1 MAKKLKIAL
10 TCPASLPATQ
20 FGGILFL
27 CTDIARELAKKN
39 HVITIYTTDLDF
51 GNGTSLFNKKLP
63 ISENSEGFT
72 IKRSHVYFKI
82 KLFFVNP
89 GIYMQIKK
97 DMPDLIHVVGI
108 RSFQAMIGAI
118 VSKLH
123 NIPLVVSDQGG
134 LFTHPDF
141 KDNKAMSFLYRLQE
155 PFIKFIIKQAKKI
168 IVANEYE
175 QMIFSKY
182 CDKSK
187 LSLVRNGINFEYMI
201 TAPFDFKKKYEIS
214 GRMILFLGRFNK
226 VKGIDLLLDAFADI
240 CKLKEFDNVI
250 LVILGADF
258 GYQDEM
264 IEKIEKL
271 KIQNRIKIIQKPPR
285 EDVIASYHACE
296 FAVLPSRWEMSPLTP
311 LEVFS
316 CKKTVISTNAH
327 GIPYVIID
335 GKNGLLVPPNNPK
348 KITECIITLLD
359 DDKMRDRLGY
369 QGFKMVENECNSK
382 IMAQQILQVYSS
394 ILNKL

>member
-1 MAKKLKIAL
+1 MAEKLRIAL

-27 CTDIARELAKKN
+27 CTDIARELAKNN
-39 HVITIYTTDLDF
+39 HIMTIYTTDLDF
-51 GNGTSLFNKKLP
+51 GNGVNSFNKKLQT
-63 ISENSEGFT
+63 IENHDGFI
-72 IKRSHVYFKI
+72 IKRTHVYLKI
-82 KLFFVNP
+82 KLFFINP
-89 GIYMQIKK
+89 GIYKQIKN
-97 DMPDLIHVVGI
+97 DMPDLIHVIGI
-108 RSFQAMIGAI
+108 RSFQAIIGAI

-141 KDNKAMSFLYRLQE
+141 KVNKLTSLLYRIQE
-155 PFIKFIIKQAKKI
+155 PFIRFIIKQAKKI

-175 QMIFSKY
+175 EKIFSTY

-187 LSLVRNGINFEYMI
+187 LSIVRNGINFESIISPTY
-201 TAPFDFKKKYEIS
+201 DFKKKYEIS

-226 VKGIDLLLDAFADI
+226 VKGIDLLLDAFAEI

-250 LVILGADF
+250 LAILGVDF

-264 IEKIEKL
+264 ENKIKNLKIE
-271 KIQNRIKIIQKPPR
+271 NRIKIIQKPPR

-327 GIPYVIID
+327 GIPYVVID
-335 GKNGLLVPPNNPK
+335 GKNGLLVPPNSPK
-348 KITECIITLLD
+348 KIAQCIIKLLND
-359 DDKMRDRLGY
+359 NRMRERLGNE
-369 QGFKMVENECNSK
+369 GFKMVENEWNSK

-394 ILNKL
+394 IIKK